1 MKRVAIGRKNWLTV
15 GSPRGGQTAAVLFSF
30 TSTCQRLG
38 VEPWAYL
45 RDLLERLPSHQPER
59 LGELLPDVWARAQRG
74 AAEAMSMEIADQITA
89 PASGL
94 P

>member
-1 MKRVAIGRKNWLTV
+1 LSI

-45 RDLLERLPSHQPER
+45 QDVLKRLPTTPEGE
-59 LGELLPDVWARAQRG
+59 LGKLLPDHWQAARPSA
-74 AAEAMSMEIADQITA
+74 TA
-89 PASGL
+89 PPSVVATEAITPSID
-94 P
+94 PVI